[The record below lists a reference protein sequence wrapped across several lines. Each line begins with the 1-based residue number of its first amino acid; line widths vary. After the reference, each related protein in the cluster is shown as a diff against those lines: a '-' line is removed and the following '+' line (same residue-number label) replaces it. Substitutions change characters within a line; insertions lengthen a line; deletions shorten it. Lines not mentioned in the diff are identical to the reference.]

1 MPSRPFSTP
10 AARTNAKPSMA
21 AGCNIG
27 AHDIIFAPRCQRK
40 NKIFN
45 TLLRFCILWT
55 LLGPASAQVYKW
67 VDEKGITHYGER
79 APQGRKAQ
87 EVEQRL
93 ANPVPVPVPGKAAQP
108 SWQDKELE
116 FRGRRVEAEQAEAK
130 QKQQEAANRQACNQ
144 ARDRLAQAKAARR
157 WYRLDEKGERVYQS
171 DEEQRASIAQL
182 EQLIAQRC
190 R

>member
-1 MPSRPFSTP
+1 
-10 AARTNAKPSMA
+10 MA

-27 AHDIIFAPRCQRK
+27 AHDIIFAPLCQRK

-45 TLLRFCILWT
+45 TLLRFCLLWT
-55 LLGPASAQVYKW
+55 LLGPASAQVFKW
-67 VDEKGITHYGER
+67 VDEKGVTHYGER

-93 ANPVPVPVPGKAAQP
+93 ANPGPAPGKAAQP

-116 FRGRRVEAEQAEAK
+116 FRSRRVQAEQAEAK
-130 QKQQEAANRQACNQ
+130 REKQEAANHQACNQ
-144 ARDRLAQAKAARR
+144 ARDRLAQAKSARR
-157 WYRLDEKGERVYQS
+157 MYRLDEKGQRVYQG
-171 DEEQRASIAQL
+171 EEEHRAAIAQL
-182 EQLIAQRC
+182 EGLIAQRC